1 MLTHQNSQS
10 SGIKMRNLLM
20 AAGLI
25 ISGCAGQQSAPPLV
39 ASTTYV
45 SASGETLATA
55 PVRADGTL
63 DAKRLADA
71 KRAGYSLVNTNGE
84 VLYCRTEAK
93 IGSRIQKN
101 SDTTCLTA
109 AQLDAQ
115 QAANR
120 NTFQNLPGAQSATPP
135 RGHN

>member
-1 MLTHQNSQS
+1 
-10 SGIKMRNLLM
+10 MRNLLI
-20 AAGLI
+20 ASAVI
-25 ISGCAGQQSAPPLV
+25 IAGCAGQQTAPAAAP
-39 ASTTYV
+39 STTYV
-45 SASGETLATA
+45 SASGETLAAA

-84 VLYCRTEAK
+84 ILYCRTDTK
-93 IGSRIQKN
+93 IGTHIQKN
-101 SDTTCLTA
+101 TDTSCLTA

-120 NTFQNLPGAQSATPP
+120 NTLQNLPGAMSATPP
-135 RGHN
+135 KGHN

>member
-1 MLTHQNSQS
+1 
-10 SGIKMRNLLM
+10 MRNLLI

-25 ISGCAGQQSAPPLV
+25 VAGCAAQQAAPPP
-39 ASTTYV
+39 AATSTTYI
-45 SASGETLATA
+45 SATGETLAAA

-71 KRAGYSLVNTNGE
+71 KRAGYTLVNTNGE
-84 VLYCRTEAK
+84 TLYCRTEAK
-93 IGSRIQKN
+93 IGSRIPKN
-101 SDTTCLTA
+101 TDTTCLTT

-120 NTFQNLPGAQSATPP
+120 NTFQNLPGAMSATPP

>member
-1 MLTHQNSQS
+1 
-10 SGIKMRNLLM
+10 MRNLLF
-20 AAGLI
+20 AVGLVTA
-25 ISGCAGQQSAPPLV
+25 GCAGQQAAPLPV
-39 ASTTYV
+39 AASTTYI
-45 SASGETLATA
+45 SATGETLSTA

-71 KRAGYSLVNTNGE
+71 KRAGYTLVDTNGE
-84 VLYCRTEAK
+84 KLYCRTEAK
-93 IGSRIQKN
+93 IGSRIPKN
-101 SDTTCLTA
+101 TDTTCLTA

-120 NTFQNLPGAQSATPP
+120 NTFQNLPGAMSATPP